1 MSYLH
6 IGGEVDLRSEEIV
19 CICDMDNATASY
31 ITRASLRL
39 AEEEGRVFNAAEDL
53 PRSFVVCADGSI
65 YLSGLS
71 AAALLRRSE
80 AGIYE

>member
-6 IGGEVDLRSEEIV
+6 IGGEIDLRAEEVV
-19 CICDMDNATASY
+19 CICDMDNATWSY
-31 ITRASLRL
+31 LTRATLRT

-53 PRSFVVCADGSI
+53 PRSFIRCADGSI

-71 AAALLRRSE
+71 AATLQRRAE
-80 AGIYE
+80 NEIYE

>member
-6 IGGEVDLRSEEIV
+6 IGGEIDLRSEEIV
-19 CICDMDNATASY
+19 CVCDMDNATSSY
-31 ITRASLRL
+31 ITRAALRM

-53 PRSFVVCADGSI
+53 PRSFILCADGSI

-71 AAALLRRSE
+71 SGALLRRSE
-80 AGIYE
+80 NDIYE